1 MNSQQQ
7 TQSFVITQID
17 NELIY
22 DTHHVL
28 MNYLKMQSLSPKCFN
43 ETNIQISQSIMNTSI
58 PSETLKN
65 YNQFSIKYFE
75 LLSTKE
81 NAINLLLPL
90 ISSYPKSELALFLAI
105 LLNKHVIEM
114 AQILDNSE
122 QVFEQYK
129 NNLISIYHSILNTN
143 IKQKILESICS
154 SITVLIIIGINGNWV
169 NGINQLIV
177 AAKENNG
184 GDIENVLMASLIIS
198 NINDIFEKL
207 KQKLTIENTKTIL
220 AYIKGFSND
229 IKEFTNF
236 LITGAFNGP
245 KENFVNTPLFK
256 AFIGIVQSFK
266 YFDINIVKIHGFLN
280 FLINCISFIN
290 VNRDLIL
297 QICDI
302 FEYALS
308 DKSNIGLIFEIKNGY
323 TMEYLVKFLNNISNH
338 NDFQEI
344 KKCIEL
350 IMNVKNYYSNKDI
363 NEIKNNSKDVQILF
377 ASCNI
382 FSSLCENFS
391 YIFFLPEI
399 DAIIQDIFFYFIN
412 LPIYDIS
419 VILLNSLTQIVYI
432 THHGYKFNNYS
443 NNEKNDKLQT
453 FNVFLYKIHNSVFQ
467 NMKINSMEEYN
478 NLDFDYFPYNNN
490 RLDKYIIE
498 ILKRSILNDEKVN
511 YIIGATEFYE
521 NLYEIINDL
530 YGIKDFCDKLC
541 QFLMNAVN
549 NNDLFIIDCILMIFN
564 KIGMRLNND
573 LPEVI
578 FNLIVFLLNGNNNQ
592 NKKLLN
598 DLRFSL
604 EFIHLMLVMKIPIST
619 NIKYINIIIQN
630 LIKEKYREEKMNTLK
645 IDFIYKLITT
655 SYQTYKNKTQV
666 IAVNE
671 ENKNNLMNIFNILSQ
686 HLIDNISQST
696 YNYLIKLIDSIFVS
710 CFFNIY
716 LGNLS
721 NNVIH
726 NISEKLFNDAN
737 KIFNMSSN
745 QNKNK
750 KELYMKYIYIS
761 FSIIK
766 NIGKENVLL
775 LLELYNKIDPNP
787 NNINIS
793 SYNNNVSYFTNI
805 ENNIRIIINDCSENS
820 QYYDNNII
828 NAIILL
834 CCEMIKPL
842 KEKTSDYYNIYSS
855 IISTIH
861 KLNPSN
867 IKELNLIN
875 ILYRNIFTY
884 CKSSPIYNEISEL
897 CFDVLNNM
905 NPKFKLIQKDE
916 DKVFL
921 STKICEFIL
930 LFLQNVPQS
939 FSQVCDKHSTNN
951 SIFSYGFNELINTFE
966 NNGNEDFNYI
976 FTCLIKTLCENNS
989 LFNEFIKNYVIRIMI
1004 AIITHLHIFKS
1015 GINKC
1020 IPNYFMI
1027 FKCFLS
1033 GANDEFTK
1041 SLKQIFNN
1049 DEQIIFA
1056 IVNYLDYIKYNNYN
1070 NLEIKIKDLNI
1081 SFIKEIGQL
1090 LYAIDTKK
1098 SEFVSKYVKFVDEE
1112 EKTNKKCG
1120 FKSSCEKN
1128 YSRIS
1133 VFNKNGMIVN

>member
-7 TQSFVITQID
+7 SQSLVITQID
-17 NELIY
+17 NELIF

-28 MNYLKMQSLSPKCFN
+28 MNYLKMHSLSSNCFA
-43 ETNIQISQSIMNTSI
+43 ETNIQISQSIMNTTI

-65 YNQFSIKYFE
+65 YNQFSIKYFT
-75 LLSTKE
+75 LLSEKE
-81 NAINLLLPL
+81 NAIDLLVPL
-90 ISSYPKSELALFLAI
+90 ISNYPKSELALFLAI

-114 AQILDNSE
+114 AQILDNSKE
-122 QVFEQYK
+122 KFEQYK

-143 IKQKILESICS
+143 IKQKLIESICS

-184 GDIENVLMASLIIS
+184 GDIGNVLMASLIIS
-198 NINDIFEKL
+198 NINDAFEKL
-207 KQKLTIENTKTIL
+207 KQKLSIKNTETIS
-220 AYIKGFSND
+220 AYIKSFSND

-245 KENFVNTPLFK
+245 KEKFVNTPLFK

-266 YFDINIVKIHGFLN
+266 YFDINIVKIHGFLD

-290 VNRDLIL
+290 VNKDLIL

-302 FEYALS
+302 FEYAFS
-308 DKSNIGLIFEIKNGY
+308 DKSNIGLIFEIQNGY
-323 TMEYLVKFLNNISNH
+323 TMEYLVEFLNNISNH
-338 NDFQEI
+338 KDFQEI

-363 NEIKNNSKDVQILF
+363 NEIKNNSKDIQILF

-382 FSSLCENFS
+382 FSSLCDNFS

-399 DAIIQDIFFYFIN
+399 DVIIQDIFFYFID
-412 LPIYDIS
+412 LPIYNIS
-419 VILLNSLTQIVYI
+419 EILLNSLTQVMYI
-432 THHGYKFNNYS
+432 IHYGYKFNNFS

-467 NMKINSMEEYN
+467 NMKLNSMEEYN
-478 NLDFDYFPYNNN
+478 NLDFNSFQYNHN

-498 ILKRSILNDEKVN
+498 ILKGSILNDEKIN

-573 LPEVI
+573 LPEII

-592 NKKLLN
+592 NKNLLN

-604 EFIHLMLVMKIPIST
+604 EFIQLMLVMKIPISK
-619 NIKYINIIIQN
+619 NIQYINIIIQN
-630 LIKEKYREEKMNTLK
+630 LINVKYTEEKMNILK
-645 IDFIYKLITT
+645 IDFIFNLITT
-655 SYQTYKNKTQV
+655 SYQTYKNKTQA
-666 IAVNE
+666 ISINE
-671 ENKNNLMNIFNILSQ
+671 ENKNNLMNIFNVLSQ

-696 YNYLIKLIDSIFVS
+696 YNYLIKVIDSIFVS

-716 LGNLS
+716 LGNVS
-721 NNVIH
+721 NNVIE

-737 KIFNMSSN
+737 KIFDLSSIPN
-745 QNKNK
+745 NNK

-775 LLELYNKIDPNP
+775 LLQLYNKIDPSP

-793 SYNNNVSYFTNI
+793 SSNSNVSYFTNI
-805 ENNIRIIINDCSENS
+805 ENNILIIINDCSENCKYS
-820 QYYDNNII
+820 DNNII
-828 NAIILL
+828 NAIISL
-834 CCEMIKPL
+834 CCEMIKHL
-842 KEKTSDYYNIYSS
+842 KEKTSFYYKTFSN

-867 IKELNLIN
+867 VKELNLIN
-875 ILYRNIFTY
+875 MLYKNIFTY

-897 CFDVLNNM
+897 CFDVLNTM
-905 NPKFKLIQKDE
+905 NPKFELAQKDD

-930 LFLQNVPQS
+930 LFLSNVSQNFNQI
-939 FSQVCDKHSTNN
+939 CDIHSKNN
-951 SIFSYGFNELINTFE
+951 SIFSYGFNELINNYE
-966 NNGNEDFNYI
+966 NNDNEEYNYI

-989 LFNEFIKNYVIRIMI
+989 LFNDFIKHYVIRIMI
-1004 AIITHLHIFKS
+1004 AIITHLHMFKS

-1027 FKCFLS
+1027 FKYFLS
-1033 GANDEFTK
+1033 GANDEFTN

-1056 IVNYLDYIKYNNYN
+1056 IKNYLNYVKYNNYN
-1070 NLEIKIKDLNI
+1070 NLEIKIKDLNK

-1090 LYAIDTKK
+1090 LYAIDTKRN
-1098 SEFVSKYVKFVDEE
+1098 EFISKYVRFVDDEE
-1112 EKTNKKCG
+1112 NNNKKNG
-1120 FKSSCEKN
+1120 FKSVCEKS
-1128 YSRIS
+1128 YSHIS
-1133 VFNKNGMIVN
+1133 VFRRHEIIAN